1 MQQLALRSK
10 LQAESIIHMKVWD
23 CQLHSAT
30 RVDWCQQKRPWGG
43 EKYERGRGTL
53 SVCHYTV
60 MIDIIRLWYVWIGAH
75 LVKKL
80 FRFLRQCT
88 ILTGHSR
95 KVKVVRAEP
104 HLAAHGHTLHYSQR
118 THFCQPF
125 PANLST
131 SRKKRKGSLRLQ
143 APLVVSPPCRSLTV
157 FPVNLFWNCW
167 AELFFS
173 SAKFSLV
180 EKLSSHPVR
189 SLFIVSQIQSLR
201 LTLVMLLNTFRSGRP
216 HRNTAFLKIISS
228 SY

>member
-10 LQAESIIHMKVWD
+10 LQAESVIHMKVWD

-131 SRKKRKGSLRLQ
+131 SRKKKEKGAWDCKLPSLSLHPA
-143 APLVVSPPCRSLTV
+143 APWLCSPST
-157 FPVNLFWNCW
+157 FFET
-167 AELFFS
+167 AEPSFS
-173 SAKFSLV
+173 SARLNSL
-180 EKLSSHPVR
+180 LW
-189 SLFIVSQIQSLR
+189 
-201 LTLVMLLNTFRSGRP
+201 
-216 HRNTAFLKIISS
+216 RNYPLIPCVAYSS
-228 SY
+228 SLKYKAWGWHWWCYWTLSDLVGLTEILLF